1 MAIPPAIDG
10 ARRTPTPVSVMGL
23 VMYADVA
30 LPLPINQTFTYRLSP
45 DQEPVARPGA
55 RVIVPF
61 GKKALTGYLVGWRE
75 SLDANL
81 PEAAVKDVLYLVDR
95 EPVVVEN
102 ILELTRWLAE
112 FYFASW
118 GEAIRAAL
126 PAGLAV
132 ASEVFFTITPEGRAA
147 LAKMT
152 PTRLKTSTRAQALR
166 MAAEQESVSLTAW
179 QKKFGRARAQAL
191 VRALESAGY
200 VTRHF
205 GPGQPRVQPKR
216 HNVVRLCPGIS
227 QADGRSWTD
236 RQRRV
241 IAVLSNATG
250 PLPLGQLADQAQVGP
265 SVIRTLE
272 KRGVVEI
279 FPQEVR
285 RDPLGHVTVSP
296 PEWFALTERQQEALR
311 QIEEKL
317 QAGTYATFLLHGVTG
332 SGKTEVYIRALHKAL
347 SLGKTALML
356 VPEIA
361 LTPMLS
367 RRLRSHFGD
376 QVALLHSS
384 LSEGERFDEWN
395 RVRQG
400 RARIVI
406 GTRSAVFAPLQRLG
420 LVVVD
425 EEHDTSYKQ
434 EDAPRYNGRDTAI
447 MRAHKEGAVVIL
459 GSATPSL
466 ETYHNAHI
474 GKYVYVQLGER
485 IGGRQLAEVRVV
497 DMRQVFTQQG
507 KQQVFSQELI
517 QALHETYARGHQSI
531 ILLNRRGF
539 APLVLCRRCGL
550 TRRCLNC
557 DVTLTYHRD
566 VEKLICHY
574 CNYQTPPPKVCEVC
588 GGEFIFYAGVGT
600 EQVQARLQR
609 MFPGMVIARMDRDTM
624 RRRGS
629 YERIIAEFASGS
641 IHTLV
646 GTQMIAKGHDF
657 PNVTLVGVVS
667 VDAGLGL
674 PDFRAAER
682 AFQLLTQVAG
692 RAGRGDVPG
701 RVIIQT
707 YYPDH
712 YALRY
717 AQAQDYEGFY
727 QQEIRF
733 RQAYS
738 YPPFTTLVLALIRHR
753 QPDKANAIA
762 EEFARHLRALAPAS
776 SPMRILG
783 PAPAPLTRLRG
794 EHRRHIIIKSQN
806 RATARQVVER
816 ALRRTR
822 EAGCDTHAIT
832 IDVDPVELM

>member
-1 MAIPPAIDG
+1 
-10 ARRTPTPVSVMGL
+10 
-23 VMYADVA
+23 MYVDVA
-30 LPLPINQTFTYRLSP
+30 LPLSINQTFTYRLPP
-45 DQEPVARPGA
+45 DQKPVAQVGA
-55 RVIVPF
+55 RVVVPF
-61 GKKALTGYLVGWRE
+61 GKKALTGYIVGVRE
-75 SLDANL
+75 SLDL
-81 PEAAVKDVLYLVDR
+81 GLTEEKVKDILHLVDS
-95 EPVVVEN
+95 EPTVVEN
-102 ILELTRWLAE
+102 ILELTHWLSE

-126 PAGLAV
+126 PAGLTV
-132 ASEVFFTITPEGRAA
+132 ASEVLFSITLAGQTA
-147 LAKMT
+147 LGKMT
-152 PTRLKTSTRAQALR
+152 PARLKNSTRAQALQ
-166 MAAEQESVSLTAW
+166 MVAEQESVSLTTW
-179 QKKFGRARAQAL
+179 QKKFGRSRAPAI

-200 VTRHF
+200 VQRRF
-205 GPGQPRVQPKR
+205 GVGEPHVKPKLQ
-216 HNVVRLCPGIS
+216 NVARLRSGSGEPAA
-227 QADGRSWTD
+227 ADGQRLTD
-236 RQRRV
+236 KQQRV
-241 IAVLSNATG
+241 IEVLSQTTE
-250 PLPLGQLADQAQVGP
+250 PLPLGQLADRAQVGP

-272 KRGVVEI
+272 KRGLIEI
-279 FPQEVR
+279 FAQEVR
-285 RDPLGHVTVSP
+285 RDPLRHIEVQP
-296 PEWFALTERQQEALR
+296 PEWFELTDRQQEALQ

-317 QAGTYATFLLHGVTG
+317 RAGTYAAFLLHGVTG
-332 SGKTEVYIRALHKAL
+332 SGKTEVYIRAMHKVL

-361 LTPMLS
+361 LTPVFS
-367 RRLRSHFGD
+367 RRLRSHFGE
-376 QVALLHSS
+376 QVAMLHSS
-384 LSEGERFDEWN
+384 LSEGERYDEWN

-400 RARIVI
+400 RAQVVI

-434 EDAPRYNGRDTAI
+434 DDAPRYNGRDTAI

-474 GKYVYVQLGER
+474 GKYTYLQLGER
-485 IGGRQLAEVRVV
+485 IGGRHLAEVRVM
-497 DMRQVFTQQG
+497 DMRQVFSQHS
-507 KQQVFSQELI
+507 KQQVFSGELI
-517 QALHETYARGHQSI
+517 QALQQTSARGEQSI

-550 TRRCLNC
+550 TLRCLNC

-566 VEKLICHY
+566 VERLICHY
-574 CNYQTPPPKVCEVC
+574 CNYQIPPPQVCEVC

-600 EQVQARLQR
+600 EQVQARIQR
-609 MFPGMVIARMDRDTM
+609 MFPDMVIARMDRDTM

-629 YERIIAEFASGS
+629 YERVITEFASGS
-641 IHTLV
+641 IQTLV

-674 PDFRAAER
+674 PDFRTAER
-682 AFQLLTQVAG
+682 TFQLLTQVAG

-707 YYPDH
+707 YYPEH

-733 RQAYS
+733 RQAYH

-753 QPDKANAIA
+753 KLDKANAIA
-762 EEFARHLRALAPAS
+762 DEFARHLRAAASAPQI
-776 SPMRILG
+776 RVLG

-794 EHRRHIIIKSQN
+794 EHRRHVIIKSQN
-806 RATARQVVER
+806 RSAARQTVEL
-816 ALRRTR
+816 ALKHTR
-822 EAGCDTHAIT
+822 EAGYDTHAIS
-832 IDVDPVELM
+832 IDVDPVDLM

>member
-1 MAIPPAIDG
+1 
-10 ARRTPTPVSVMGL
+10 
-23 VMYADVA
+23 MYADVA
-30 LPLPINQTFTYRLSP
+30 LPLSINQTFTYRLPS
-45 DQEPVARPGA
+45 DWETLAGVGA

-61 GKKALTGYLVGWRE
+61 GKKALTGYVVSLHE
-75 SLDANL
+75 SLDVDL
-81 PEAAVKDVLYLVDR
+81 PEAKVKDILHLVDL
-95 EPVVVEN
+95 EPAVAKN
-102 ILELTRWLAE
+102 ILELTHWLSE

-132 ASEVFFTITPEGRAA
+132 ASEVYFSMTDAGRAA

-152 PTRLKTSTRAQALR
+152 PARLKNTTGGQALH
-166 MAAEQESVSLTAW
+166 MVAEQESVSLTAW
-179 QKKFGRARAQAL
+179 QKKFGKSRAQAI

-200 VTRHF
+200 VERRF
-205 GPGQPRVQPKR
+205 GVGEPHVKPKLQ
-216 HNVVRLCPGIS
+216 NVARLRS
-227 QADGRSWTD
+227 VTHQADGQSLTD
-236 RQRRV
+236 KQQRV
-241 IAVLSNATG
+241 IEVLSHATE
-250 PLPLGQLADQAQVGP
+250 PLPLGQLADRAQVGP

-272 KRGVVEI
+272 KRGWIEV
-279 FPQEVR
+279 FAQEVR
-285 RDPLGHVTVSP
+285 RDPLGRIEVSP
-296 PEWFALTERQQEALR
+296 PEWFELTDRQHEALR

-317 QAGTYATFLLHGVTG
+317 SAGTYATFLLHGVTG
-332 SGKTEVYIRALHKAL
+332 SGKTEVYIRAMHKAL
-347 SLGKTALML
+347 SLGKTVLML

-361 LTPMLS
+361 LTPVFS
-367 RRLRSHFGD
+367 RRLRSHFGE
-376 QVALLHSS
+376 QVAILHSS

-400 RARIVI
+400 RARVVI
-406 GTRSAVFAPLQRLG
+406 GTRSAVFAPLQCLG

-425 EEHDTSYKQ
+425 EEHETSYKQ

-466 ETYHNAHI
+466 ETYHNAHV
-474 GKYVYVQLGER
+474 GKYTYVQLGER

-507 KQQVFSQELI
+507 KQQVFSGEMI
-517 QALHETYARGHQSI
+517 TALHETQARGEQSI

-539 APLVLCRRCGL
+539 APLVLCRGCGL
-550 TRRCLNC
+550 TRRCINC
-557 DVTLTYHRD
+557 DVTLTYHRE
-566 VEKLICHY
+566 VERLICHY
-574 CNYQTPPPKVCEVC
+574 CNYQSPPPKVCEIC

-609 MFPGMVIARMDRDTM
+609 MFPDMVIARMDRDTM

-629 YERIIAEFASGS
+629 YERVITEFASGS

-667 VDAGLGL
+667 IDVGLGL

-712 YALRY
+712 YALRH

-733 RQAYS
+733 RQAYY

-753 QPDKANAIA
+753 QLDKANAIA
-762 EEFARHLRALAPAS
+762 DEFARHLRAIAPAAAQ
-776 SPMRILG
+776 MRVLG

-794 EHRRHIIIKSQN
+794 EHRRHVIIKSQN
-806 RATARQVVER
+806 RAAARQAVEC
-816 ALRRTR
+816 ALKRTH
-822 EAGCDTHAIT
+822 EAGVDTHAIT
-832 IDVDPVELM
+832 IDVDPVDLM

>member
-1 MAIPPAIDG
+1 
-10 ARRTPTPVSVMGL
+10 
-23 VMYADVA
+23 MYVDVA
-30 LPLPINQTFTYRLSP
+30 LPLSINQTFTYRLPS
-45 DQEPVARPGA
+45 DEEALARVGA

-61 GKKALTGYLVGWRE
+61 GKKALTGYVVSLHE
-75 SLDANL
+75 SLDADL
-81 PEAAVKDVLYLVDR
+81 PEAKVKDILNLVDR
-95 EPVVVEN
+95 EPAVAEN
-102 ILELTRWLAE
+102 ILELTHWLAE

-132 ASEVFFTITPEGRAA
+132 ASEVYFSITDAGRAA
-147 LAKMT
+147 LAKLT
-152 PTRLKTSTRAQALR
+152 PARLKNTTRAQALQ
-166 MAAEQESVSLTAW
+166 MVAEQESVSLTVW
-179 QKKFGRARAQAL
+179 QKKFGKSRAPAI

-200 VTRHF
+200 IVRHF
-205 GPGQPRVQPKR
+205 GMGEPHVKPKR
-216 HNVVRLCPGIS
+216 QNVARLRS
-227 QADGRSWTD
+227 VAHQADGPSLTD
-236 RQRRV
+236 KQQRV
-241 IAVLSNATG
+241 IEVLSSATE
-250 PLPLGQLADQAQVGP
+250 PLPLGQLADRAQVGP

-272 KRGVVEI
+272 KHGWIEV
-279 FPQEVR
+279 FAQEVR
-285 RDPLGHVTVSP
+285 RDPLGHMEVSP
-296 PEWFALTERQQEALR
+296 PEWFELTDRQHEALR

-317 QAGTYATFLLHGVTG
+317 SAGTYATFLLHGVTG
-332 SGKTEVYIRALHKAL
+332 SGKTEVYIRAMHKAL

-361 LTPMLS
+361 LTPVFS
-367 RRLRSHFGD
+367 RRLRSHFGE
-376 QVALLHSS
+376 QVAILHSS

-400 RARIVI
+400 RARVVI

-425 EEHDTSYKQ
+425 EEHETSYKQ

-466 ETYHNAHI
+466 ETYHNAHV
-474 GKYVYVQLGER
+474 GKYTYVQLGER

-507 KQQVFSQELI
+507 KQQVFSGEMI
-517 QALHETYARGHQSI
+517 KALHETQARGEQSI

-539 APLVLCRRCGL
+539 APLVLCRGCGQ
-550 TRRCLNC
+550 TRRCINC
-557 DVTLTYHRD
+557 DVTLTYHRE
-566 VEKLICHY
+566 VERLICHY
-574 CNYQTPPPKVCEVC
+574 CNYQIPPPKVCEIC

-609 MFPGMVIARMDRDTM
+609 MFPDMVIARMDRDTM

-629 YERIIAEFASGS
+629 YERVITEFASGS

-667 VDAGLGL
+667 IDAGLGL

-707 YYPDH
+707 YYPEH

-733 RQAYS
+733 RQAYY

-753 QPDKANAIA
+753 QLDKVNAIA
-762 EEFARHLRALAPAS
+762 DEFARHLRASAPAS
-776 SPMRILG
+776 PQMRILG

-794 EHRRHIIIKSQN
+794 EHRRHVIIKSQN
-806 RATARQVVER
+806 RAAARQAVER
-816 ALRRTR
+816 ALKRTH
-822 EAGCDTHAIT
+822 EAGFDTHAIT
-832 IDVDPVELM
+832 IDVDPVDLM